1 VAALRTIPRPAL
13 AASTAVF
20 IFVALFFAYV
30 LDVTNNGSGD
40 VGGWLFVSV
49 VASLIA
55 AALIL
60 RYVPNAESDSD
71 LDNKPARRALLLSIL
86 ALISFPA
93 FWLGL
98 PFVLGVPALVLAAE
112 GQARAPDQ
120 GRGAEAVAAAAV
132 ALLALISAL
141 AACIAA

>member
-1 VAALRTIPRPAL
+1 VAALRTIPRRAL
-13 AASTAVF
+13 AAGTAIF

-55 AALIL
+55 AALIM

-112 GQARAPDQ
+112 GQARAVDQ
-120 GRGAEAVAAAAV
+120 GRGAEAVAAGAV
-132 ALLALISAL
+132 SLLAMLSAL
-141 AACIAA
+141 AACVAA

>member
-1 VAALRTIPRPAL
+1 MGPLRAMPPPAL
-13 AASTAVF
+13 AVATAVL

-30 LDVTNNGSGD
+30 VDVTSNGSGD

-55 AALIL
+55 AALL
-60 RYVPNAESDSD
+60 VRYVPAAASDPD
-71 LDNKPARRALLLSIL
+71 LDNKPARRALLFGIL
-86 ALISFPA
+86 ALIAFPA

-120 GRGAEAVAAAAV
+120 GRGAEAVAASAV
-132 ALLALISAL
+132 SLLALISAL
-141 AACIAA
+141 GACIAA

>member
-1 VAALRTIPRPAL
+1 MEPLRTLPLPAL
-13 AASTAVF
+13 AAGTAVL
-20 IFVALFFAYV
+20 IFVAMLFAYV
-30 LDVTNNGSGD
+30 LDVTHNGSGD

-55 AALIL
+55 AALL
-60 RYVPNAESDSD
+60 VRYVPAAESDPD
-71 LDNKPARRALLLSIL
+71 LENKPARRGLLLAVL

-98 PFVLGVPALVLAAE
+98 PFVLGVPALALAAE

-120 GRGAEAVAAAAV
+120 GHGAEAVAAGAV
-132 ALLALISAL
+132 ALLAIVSAL
-141 AACIAA
+141 AACVAA

>member
-1 VAALRTIPRPAL
+1 VGALRGIPRLAL
-13 AASTAVF
+13 AAGTAVL

-30 LDVTNNGSGD
+30 LDVTHNGSGD

-86 ALISFPA
+86 ALVAFPA

-98 PFVLGVPALVLAAE
+98 PFVLGVPALLLAAE
-112 GQARAPDQ
+112 GQARAADE
-120 GRGAEAVAAAAV
+120 GRGAESTAAGAVSVV
-132 ALLALISAL
+132 AMLSAL
-141 AACIAA
+141 AACVAA

>member
-1 VAALRTIPRPAL
+1 MEALRTIPRPAL
-13 AASTAVF
+13 AAGTAVF

-30 LDVTNNGSGD
+30 LDLTSNGNGD
-40 VGGWLFVSV
+40 VSGWLFVSV

-55 AALIL
+55 AALLL

-71 LDNKPARRALLLSIL
+71 LDNKPARRALLLAIL

-98 PFVLGVPALVLAAE
+98 PFVFGVPALVLAAE
-112 GQARAPDQ
+112 GQARAADQ
-120 GRGAEAVAAAAV
+120 GRGGEAVAAAAV
-132 ALLALISAL
+132 ALLAIVSAL
-141 AACIAA
+141 AACVAA

>member
-1 VAALRTIPRPAL
+1 VTALRSIPRPAL
-13 AASTAVF
+13 AVGTAVF
-20 IFVALFFAYV
+20 IFAALFFAYV
-30 LDVTNNGSGD
+30 LDVTHNGSGD

-86 ALISFPA
+86 ALVTFPA

-112 GQARAPDQ
+112 GQARAVDQ
-120 GRGAEAVAAAAV
+120 GRGAEAVAAGAV
-132 ALLALISAL
+132 SLLAIVSAL
-141 AACIAA
+141 AACVAA